1 MKTPKRIQRRRTKGY
16 RLPEGAVYVGRP
28 TIWGNPFKVVGVGGR
43 WTVVDDNGRDYRENP
58 CGWVCKDDAARKAC
72 RLFRIRMEIERDEIP
87 IYELRGKDLACW
99 CPLDAPCH
107 ADVLLCLANL
117 AGKS

>member
-28 TIWGNPFKVVGVGGR
+28 TIWGNPFKVVGVGDR
-43 WTVVDDNGRDYRENP
+43 WTVVDDNDVDYRVNP
-58 CGWVCKDDAARKAC
+58 RGWVCKDDAARKAC
-72 RLFRIRMEIERDEIP
+72 CLFRMEIELAKMP
-87 IYELRGKDLACW
+87 VHELRGKDLACW

-107 ADVLLCLANL
+107 ADVLLYLANL
-117 AGKS
+117 GGKS